1 MQTKKQDIFWLIL
14 LRLIIM
20 TSLLVSAVI
29 IQYSTLTFI
38 PIDPFYYLIVLSY
51 ILSLIYFIF
60 YIASKRYTLQAYI
73 QILFDLFLL
82 TALVYI
88 SGGIIGTFYFLYV
101 FEIIAASIVVSR
113 KAAFLAAA
121 LSAIFYGMLIDA
133 MYLGII
139 PHSAMEI
146 DHGISLGYVI
156 NNIFIAWGVFFLVAF
171 LVSHLTENLK
181 RTRNELNLAQKELQA
196 KKSLALAGE
205 VSASLAH
212 EIRNPLT
219 AISGTIQVLKDELP
233 LDSEQ
238 KKMMDIVVSESERIT
253 QSIEQFLSMASNG
266 KRPFSNV
273 HLSSVLEETLAI
285 LRKSGQLGDNYS
297 IEGNYKSSDLS
308 YYGSSHQFKQIFW
321 NLIKNAIKAMPD
333 GGTLAV
339 DFTEKNDGKVLIEFK
354 DSGGGIPE
362 EARKRLFEP
371 FFSGFEKGN
380 GIGLAVVRGIIDD
393 YDGEIKV
400 SSEINEG
407 TVITI
412 VLPKSPR

>member
-1 MQTKKQDIFWLIL
+1 MQTKKRDVFWLIL

-20 TSLLVSAVI
+20 TTLLVSAVI

-38 PIDPFYYLIVLSY
+38 SIDPFYYLIILSY
-51 ILSLIYFIF
+51 ILSLIYFLL
-60 YIASKRYTLQAYI
+60 YLVSKRYTLQAYI
-73 QILFDLFLL
+73 QILFDLLL
-82 TALVYI
+82 ITALVYI

-113 KAAFLAAA
+113 KAAYMAAT
-121 LSAIFYGMLIDA
+121 LSAIFYGTLIDA
-133 MYLGII
+133 MYLGIV

-146 DHGISLGYVI
+146 DYEIALGYVI
-156 NNIFIAWGVFFLVAF
+156 NNVFIAWGVFFLVAF
-171 LVSHLTENLK
+171 LINYLTENLRK
-181 RTRNELNLAQKELQA
+181 ARLELELAQKELQA

-219 AISGTIQVLKDELP
+219 AISGTIQVLKDELS
-233 LDSEQ
+233 LDIEQ
-238 KKMMDIVVSESERIT
+238 KKMMGIVVSESERIT

-266 KRPFSNV
+266 KKPFSSV
-273 HLSSVLEETLAI
+273 RLSSVLEETLAI
-285 LRKSGQLGDNYS
+285 LKKSGQLDSSYS
-297 IEGNYKSSDLS
+297 VEGNYKSSDLS

-321 NLIKNAIKAMPD
+321 NLIKNSIKAMPE
-333 GGTLAV
+333 GGILAV
-339 DFTEKNDGKVLIEFK
+339 DFLKKGDGKVLIKFS
-354 DSGGGIPE
+354 DSGEGMPE

-380 GIGLAVVRGIIDD
+380 GIGLAVVRQIVED
-393 YDGEIKV
+393 YEGEIEV
-400 SSEINEG
+400 ASEINKG
-407 TVITI
+407 TLITI